1 MEADLRQKMKIKTI
15 LFSIFLLLITDSAY
29 AANLPTVGYYGSM
42 LGIILVG
49 AVCFLYRI
57 LPFLNKKTNPLSFA
71 VVLILCEW
79 LFISSYFHGAGIG
92 PSAKYIFILITAYC
106 VALTV
111 DFNELMYSIVHVLFV
126 LAAVASVMWIIVFLF
141 PGVYDSLPP
150 MAVVRDGQNA
160 IYRTIGFANMFCP
173 DYELMPRLYS
183 VFWEPGVA
191 QAYFNIAM
199 ILSFKLI
206 EGRRK
211 ILYISV
217 FLIAVILTLSTTGY
231 IVSAAILLYILLS
244 GKDEEASESK
254 AISALKIGILIGM
267 VVLLLILP
275 EITSTDVYITVFDKL
290 NDGTENQSVESRLG
304 SITGSFEV
312 LKDNFLLGVGLNQ
325 SVAAVW
331 DTGLRINLTNT
342 VMDYFVS
349 FGIIIGGLFIACWA
363 SFIRSLSESVL
374 ELLTIVITFVLIFS
388 GENFIQSLFFNVLM
402 MYGLTSLIDRS
413 DFVLEKDN
421 EETDEEIES

>member
-1 MEADLRQKMKIKTI
+1 MEADLRKKMKIITI

-49 AVCFLYRI
+49 TVCFLYRI

-71 VVLILCEW
+71 VVLLLCEW
-79 LFISSYFHGAGIG
+79 VFIFSYFQGAGIG
-92 PSAKYIFILITAYC
+92 PSTKYIFILTIAYC
-106 VALTV
+106 IALTV
-111 DFNELMYSIVHVLFV
+111 DFNKLMYNVVNVLFV
-126 LAAVASVMWIIVFLF
+126 LAAVASAMWIIVFLF
-141 PGVYDSLPP
+141 PGAYDALPQ
-150 MAVVRDGQNA
+150 MVVVRNGQNA
-160 IYRTIGFANMFCP
+160 IYRTIGLANMFCP
-173 DYELMPRLYS
+173 DYERMPRLYS

-191 QAYFNIAM
+191 QAYFNIAI

-206 EGRRK
+206 KGRQK

-217 FLIAVILTLSTTGY
+217 FLIAVTLTLSTTGY
-231 IVSAAILLYILLS
+231 IVSATILLYILLS
-244 GKDEEASESK
+244 RKNEEVSESK
-254 AISALKIGILIGM
+254 VISGLKIGILIGM

-275 EITSTDVYITVFDKL
+275 AITSTDVYISVFDKL
-290 NDGTENQSVESRLG
+290 SDGTENQSVESRLG

-349 FGIIIGGLFIACWA
+349 FGIIIGSLFIACWA

-374 ELLTIVITFVLIFS
+374 ELLTLAIVFVLIFS

-413 DFVLEKDN
+413 NFFLEKDN
-421 EETDEEIES
+421 EEINEEIES